1 VRYPF
6 EVRESRLASSAVVA
20 ALCFGCSSPDDA
32 ASDSATHVL
41 ADYTLAG
48 GFFAAPFPDDSRLD
62 PSGHPDLSTF
72 PNPTGSSF
80 VEKMR
85 TMLERDAL
93 GFASTA
99 GAFLQL
105 SGPLGEDVEADFAA
119 SLEPSA
125 PVFLID
131 VDDAS
136 PDRGKRIP
144 VRVHFAEDGGPFGAP
159 NLLSLIPLQGA
170 PLRPRT
176 RYAAVV
182 LRDARDAKGARLG
195 VPSSLAQLIRGDPPK
210 GVSAAAF
217 ESQRAALATL
227 SDLGIAGSSI
237 AGLAVFTTDDP
248 TRDLF
253 TVREAAL
260 AQPLPA
266 PVTPFAAKEVFGD
279 FCVFESTIEMPV
291 FQSGTPPFKE
301 DGGAWTFDAKG
312 QPIAQGTETARI
324 VVTLPRLTMPPA
336 GFPTV
341 IFSRTGGGGD
351 RPLVDRGVQAET
363 GGDALVPGTGPAL
376 QFARAGWAGVSVDGP
391 HGGLRNITQGDEQ
404 FLMFNVTNPDALR
417 DNVRQSAFE
426 IALQAHVLDQIS
438 IDASSCPDLATG
450 GGAAKLDPN
459 ELALMGHSM
468 GATIAPLVLAVEP
481 TFKAGILSGA
491 GGSWIENVLYKQKP
505 VPVKGFAELLLGV
518 AGKHSLDESDPAL
531 SLFQWAAEA
540 ADPPVYGRAIVHEPA
555 LGAPRNVLMV
565 QGIVDHYIMPP
576 IANATSLSLG
586 LDFAGDALDSVTPE
600 IADLPHLD
608 DVLTFSGRSHITLPA
623 AGHAGAATT
632 AIVVQQKEDGV
643 EDGHE
648 VVFQTEAPKHQYRC
662 FLESLLAGAP
672 TVPPPAAETAAC
684 P

>member
-1 VRYPF
+1 VRG
-6 EVRESRLASSAVVA
+6 SWLASCALL
-20 ALCFGCSSPDDA
+20 ALCFGCSSSDDT
-32 ASDSATHVL
+32 ASDSATYVL
-41 ADYTLAG
+41 CDYTLAG

-62 PSGHPDLSTF
+62 SSGHPDLSTF

-93 GFASTA
+93 GFSSTA

-125 PVFLID
+125 RVFLVD

-136 PDRGKRIP
+136 PDRGTRIP

-170 PLRPRT
+170 PLRPLT

-182 LRDARDAKGARLG
+182 LRDARDAKGQRLG
-195 VPSSLAQLIRGDPPK
+195 VPASLRQLIRGDAPK
-210 GVSAAAF
+210 GMSASAF
-217 ESQRAALATL
+217 DAHRAALATL
-227 SDLGIAGSSI
+227 ASLGVENSSI

-248 TRDLF
+248 TRGLF
-253 TVREAAL
+253 AVRKAAL
-260 AQPLPA
+260 AEALPTPA
-266 PVTPFAAKEVFGD
+266 TPFSAKEVFDD

-291 FQSGTPPFKE
+291 FQSGTPPFQE
-301 DGGAWTFDAKG
+301 EGGAWTFDANG
-312 QPIAQGTETARI
+312 QPVSQGTETARI
-324 VVTLPRLTMPPA
+324 VVTLPRRTMPAA

-351 RPLVDRGVQAET
+351 RPLVDRGVRAEP
-363 GGDALVPGTGPAL
+363 GGEAVVPGTGPAL
-376 QFARAGWAGVSVDGP
+376 HFARAGWAGVSVDGP

-426 IALQAHVLDQIS
+426 IALQAHVLDSVS
-438 IDASSCPDLATG
+438 IDAASCPDLATG
-450 GGAAKLDPN
+450 GGPAKLDPT

-481 TFKAGILSGA
+481 AFEAGILSGA

-518 AGKHSLDESDPAL
+518 AGKHSVDESDPAL
-531 SLFQWAAEA
+531 SLFQWAAEP
-540 ADPPVYGRAIVHEPA
+540 ADPPVYGRAIVHEPIE
-555 LGAPRNVLMV
+555 GNPRSVLML

-608 DVLTFSGRSHITLPA
+608 DMLTFSGRSHVTLPA
-623 AGHAGAATT
+623 AANIDTTTT
-632 AIVVQQKEDGV
+632 AVVVQQKEDGV

-648 VVFQTEAPKHQYRC
+648 VVFQTEPPKHQYRC
-662 FLESLLAGAP
+662 FLESLLTGTP
-672 TVPPPAAETAAC
+672 KVPPPAAETAPC